1 MRPFLKSSLASAF
14 PPQPREAGTATPKG
28 LGGKRRTSIIL
39 IGTSYKT
46 SSLEF
51 REKLARS
58 LSGGHR
64 GLGRLKGVREHAEI
78 VTCNRI
84 EAVFA
89 TDSPA
94 LAEASFFSSLPGLSE
109 RSQFY
114 VHRDVD
120 AISHIFRVAS
130 GIDSMVMGEEQILG
144 QVKAA
149 GIKARTSGASR
160 GTLASLFDASVNV
173 GRRIRRELGT
183 PAAARSVSTF
193 ALAFA
198 MKRLRRNP
206 ESVLLIGSGKTI
218 RLAASELRGARL
230 FVATRRT
237 ELGPF
242 HGSKPIPYKDVGKV
256 ADGCDLII
264 SATNHD
270 GYLLKKGD
278 LGSRRRRV
286 ILDLAFP
293 RNVDPRLGEG
303 PNELYNL
310 DDLARAAPAPP
321 ADEVANAERLISHE
335 AESFSK
341 WLFATRLSPTLSNL
355 HQWAEN
361 VRGEEA
367 DLALRKLPGLSAK
380 ERKVVQ
386 IMSKRLVSK
395 LMAPP
400 TRFAK
405 SSSPELPQ
413 TERLELVRR
422 VFEPGESE

>member
-1 MRPFLKSSLASAF
+1 LNSSLTSAL
-14 PPQPREAGTATPKG
+14 PSRAREVETET
-28 LGGKRRTSIIL
+28 GGKRGTTILL
-39 IGTSYKT
+39 IGASYKT

-51 REKLARS
+51 REKLS
-58 LSGGHR
+58 KFLSDR
-64 GLGRLKGVREHAEI
+64 PERLRLRGVREHAEL

-84 EAVFA
+84 EIVLA
-89 TDSPA
+89 TDFPSI
-94 LAEASFFSSLPGLSE
+94 AEASFFSAVSGISDRTP
-109 RSQFY
+109 FY
-114 VHRDVD
+114 VHRDVE

-130 GIDSMVMGEEQILG
+130 GIDSMVMGEDQILG
-144 QVKAA
+144 QVRDA
-149 GIKARTSGASR
+149 GVKARTSGASR
-160 GTLASLFDASVNV
+160 GTLAALFDASVNV
-173 GRRIRRELGT
+173 GRRVRRELGT

-198 MKRLRRNP
+198 MKRLRRSP
-206 ESVLLIGSGKTI
+206 GSVLLIGSGKTI
-218 RLAASELRGARL
+218 RLAATELRGARL

-242 HGSKPIPYKDVGKV
+242 HGSKPVPYKDIGKV
-256 ADGCDLII
+256 ADRCDLII

-278 LGSRRRRV
+278 IGGRKKRV

-293 RNVDPRLGEG
+293 RNIDPELGTG
-303 PNELYNL
+303 SSQLYNL

-321 ADEVANAERLISHE
+321 EDDVASAESLISRE
-335 AESFSK
+335 ADSFSQ

-355 HQWAEN
+355 HQWAEG
-361 VRGEEA
+361 VREEEA
-367 DLALRKLPGLSAK
+367 ELALRKLPALSAREK
-380 ERKVVQ
+380 KVVQ
-386 IMSKRLVSK
+386 VMSRRLVSK

-413 TERLELVRR
+413 RERLDLVQR
-422 VFEPGESE
+422 VFEPGEPE